1 MKRIAFTIALV
12 LGLGLGSASAEENSV
27 NGTNSSVRTIKSPC
41 FARPLVEKWIEEYAK
56 TEPGVEFQIVKGSAK
71 QDRSTSGRSQGENID
86 LNVTI
91 SDNQD
96 NNEKLFSHIIYFG
109 ETAVLPVTA
118 RSSEAARLLEGKHL
132 NAKKLKQLFFLNDD
146 FDEDVK
152 KIKAFESLI
161 IYSGSN
167 ASSVASSFAHNFGE
181 ESSSFRGK
189 RISGDDL
196 FLNTAIVKD
205 PLGVTFN
212 ALSNIFDLKSRHLKS
227 DLSLV
232 GLDLKKDLEKSFSDN
247 GTLDEILLLLENGKP
262 AEVAVE
268 KVGLSFNNADD
279 AVNRFLQWILEN
291 GTKYNHEYGLLNL
304 DSKETNVQIHN
315 VQSRLT
321 AQK

>member
-12 LGLGLGSASAEENSV
+12 LSFGLVNNAWAEENST
-27 NGTNSSVRTIKSPC
+27 NNSSVRTIKTPR

-56 TEPGVEFQIVKGSAK
+56 TQPGVDFQIAKGQK
-71 QDRSTSGRSQGENID
+71 GQDDID
-86 LNVTI
+86 LSVVLENKE
-91 SDNQD
+91 SDKDRN
-96 NNEKLFSHIIYFG
+96 FSQIVYFG
-109 ETAVLPVTA
+109 ETAVLPITA

-152 KIKAFESLI
+152 KNKVFESII

-167 ASSVASSFAHNFGE
+167 ATSIATSFAHNFGE
-181 ESSSFRGK
+181 ESANFRGK

-196 FLNTAIVKD
+196 FLNTALQKD
-205 PLGVTFN
+205 PLGVSFN

-232 GLDLKKDLEKSFSDN
+232 GIDVKHDLAQSFSDN
-247 GTLDEILLLLENGKP
+247 GTLDEVLNALENDKVS
-262 AEVAVE
+262 EVAIE
-268 KVGLSFNNADD
+268 RIGLNYNIADE
-279 AVNRFLQWILEN
+279 AVARFLEWILNN

-304 DSKETNVQIHN
+304 DSKSAIAEVGKIKNT
-315 VQSRLT
+315 LT